1 MFFMHDLFESVYNPS
16 RIEQSVQNYW
26 IKNKSFEAIEDDARK
41 KFYCLC
47 MFPYPS
53 GRLHMGH
60 VRNYTIGDVIARYKR
75 MQGFNVLQ
83 PMGWD
88 AFGLPAENAA
98 IENNS
103 HPADWTKSNI
113 DYMRSQ
119 LQRLGFA
126 YDWKRELSTCDPSY
140 YKWEQWFFKRLYS
153 KGLVYREE
161 AEVNWDPVD
170 KTVLANEQVIEGR
183 GWRSG
188 ALVER
193 KRILQWYLKIT
204 DYADEL
210 LAGLDDLEGWPDS
223 VKTMQRNWIGRS
235 EGVNI
240 RFNFKGRS
248 GHLEVFTTRPDTLM
262 GTTYLA
268 VAPDHPLSVQM
279 AKTNETVA
287 NFLRQCKDI
296 PISEIDFEKME
307 KKGVSL
313 GASVTHPLT
322 GEVLPVWVANFVL
335 MTYGTG
341 AVMSVPAHDL
351 RDWEFAMKYGL
362 EIKQVVEPT
371 DKVGFDL
378 KSGAFTEKGRLIN
391 SGHYSGMVFS
401 EAFEAIA
408 RELEQRHLGIRRV
421 QYRLRDWLVSRQRY
435 WGCPI
440 PILYTESKEI
450 APESDDRL
458 PVLLPEK
465 VEWSGVTSPLQ
476 ASEEFKRVISAEG
489 EVFDRETDTFD
500 TFFES
505 SWYFSRFCSFDSDD
519 SMVDKRTKYW
529 MPVDIYIG
537 GIEHAVLHLLYARFF
552 HKTMR
557 DEGLVSSDEPFKK
570 LLTQGMVCK
579 ETYFRTDGSRKKYY
593 NPSEVSTATDP
604 KGKVIRAVL
613 KSDDNPVEIGPIEK
627 MSKSK
632 NNGVDPEEL
641 IVNYGADTL
650 RLYTMFAAPP
660 EQSLEWSDSSVEGAS
675 RFLKSVWRL
684 VRSHV
689 EKGITS
695 PAATNLGLSNDL
707 KSVRRQIHETIG
719 KVTDDIDRRY
729 KFNTAIASVMELVK
743 IIVRMKVDE
752 ELSQQVRQEAL
763 EVIVLLLTPI
773 TPHITEVLWRA
784 LGHEGNISD
793 TIWPAVDESALIKS
807 ENSIVVQV
815 NGKKRSTIILPA
827 NAKKDEYELE
837 ALSDPN
843 IKKYVSGKAV
853 IKVIVVPDKLIN
865 VVVKL

>member
-16 RIEQSVQNYW
+16 RIEQSVQNYL